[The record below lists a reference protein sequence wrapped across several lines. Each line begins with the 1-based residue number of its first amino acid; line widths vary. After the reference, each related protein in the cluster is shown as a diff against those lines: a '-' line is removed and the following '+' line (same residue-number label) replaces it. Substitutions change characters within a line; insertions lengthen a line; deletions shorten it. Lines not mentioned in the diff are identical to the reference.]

1 IGEAVEIASA
11 RRGRMCTQPRRG
23 TTMTIAR
30 CVFAS
35 LFVFAIMMPV
45 AAQAQSFNCR
55 TAERPDEILIC
66 QSPRLRELDETMASL
81 YFSLRNRLYGAA
93 RAELEASQSACVR
106 SRIGCGRDY
115 GCIDRHYGRRIAPQ

>member
-1 IGEAVEIASA
+1 
-11 RRGRMCTQPRRG
+11 
-23 TTMTIAR
+23 MTIGR

-35 LFVFAIMMPV
+35 LFVFAVMMPV

-66 QSPRLRELDETMASL
+66 QSPRLRELDEIMASL

-93 RAELEASQSACVR
+93 RAELEASQSAWLR

-115 GCIDRHYGRRIAPQ
+115 GCIESHYRRRIRQLRNY